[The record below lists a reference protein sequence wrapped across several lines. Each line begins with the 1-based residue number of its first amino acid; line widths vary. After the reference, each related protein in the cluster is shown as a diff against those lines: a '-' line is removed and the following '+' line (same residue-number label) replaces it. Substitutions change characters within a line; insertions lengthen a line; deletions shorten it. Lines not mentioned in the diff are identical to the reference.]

1 MMIEIKTLTCT
12 ANSFRTIV
20 YPSTCKKIKK
30 GKKGTQPHNLIPDTK
45 INLKG
50 IIDQIVTGNTVKL
63 PEEIWE
69 IIFASVLSR
78 MTS

>member
-1 MMIEIKTLTCT
+1 M
-12 ANSFRTIV
+12 
-20 YPSTCKKIKK
+20 KKIKK

-45 INLKG
+45 INLKW

-69 IIFASVLSR
+69 KIFASVLSR